1 MTGYYTACSR
11 IRQLVGIEIAE
22 RLVSVGLTVT
32 LLYLWAGDDLARAC
46 CAITFG
52 SSAGCILTSHCCICA
67 TGAIC
72 GGSRAS
78 TSRCESACCA

>member
-1 MTGYYTACSR
+1 MKWLTRPARCAEPAVMGLLLPFSCLCGIMTGYYTACSR

-22 RLVSVGLTVT
+22 RLVSVGLTVA

-52 SSAGCILTSHCCICA
+52 SSA
-67 TGAIC
+67 
-72 GGSRAS
+72 RVYF
-78 TSRCESACCA
+78 